1 MPIGGNVDWGVVG
14 LLASGSIPGA
24 LITVIVLAH
33 IPARDSRLSETITT
47 VIGVALLV
55 AAVGLL
61 FQGLTDRVVAAGAKI
76 GLTVPPGA
84 RHALTAFAG
93 LLLGVFVSLTSVGA
107 GAAGIAAIRQL
118 YPSLAIVRLV
128 GSDIA
133 HAMPLTLLA
142 GSGHWLLGDVQWKLL
157 TLLLIGSI
165 PGIILASRLAH
176 YIPEAILRRVL
187 GLVLLPTAAAMLFL

>member
-1 MPIGGNVDWGVVG
+1 
-14 LLASGSIPGA
+14 
-24 LITVIVLAH
+24 
-33 IPARDSRLSETITT
+33 
-47 VIGVALLV
+47 
-55 AAVGLL
+55 
-61 FQGLTDRVVAAGAKI
+61 VAAGAKI
-76 GLTVPPGA
+76 GLRVSPCT

-93 LLLGVFVSLTSVGA
+93 FLLGVFVSLTSVGA

-133 HAMPLTLLA
+133 HGVPLTLLA

-165 PGIILASRLAH
+165 PGIIFASRLAH
-176 YIPEAILRRVL
+176 RIPEAILRRVL
-187 GLVLLPTAAAMLFL
+187 GLLLLPAAAAMLFF